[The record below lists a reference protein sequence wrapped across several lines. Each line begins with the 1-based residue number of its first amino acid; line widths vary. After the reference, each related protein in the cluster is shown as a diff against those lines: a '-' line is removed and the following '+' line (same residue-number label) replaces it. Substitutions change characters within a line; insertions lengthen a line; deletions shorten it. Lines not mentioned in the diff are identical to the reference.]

1 MYRNHGTPDPGRP
14 DGVRSKFMETRKQ
27 SGRTISLKK
36 LVPGLPV
43 LGKTILAI
51 NRSSLGGLERYF
63 AIFTTV

>member
-1 MYRNHGTPDPGRP
+1 M
-14 DGVRSKFMETRKQ
+14 KTRKQ
-27 SGRTISLKK
+27 SGRTISLKKK